1 MSNLKAALAY
11 GKAGFKIFPIL
22 EGTKDQPLIKQ
33 WGVRAS
39 RDPTQITVWWTRW
52 PQANIGLACMPSG
65 IGVIDSDVPKGE
77 DTLDN
82 LELIEG
88 KVLSPTRMASTPR
101 GGIHRF
107 YRGTLATTA
116 GKIGAN
122 VDTRGVGTNNG
133 GYVLLAPSRTE
144 VGTYR
149 WINQKVPMAPIDP
162 WVVAACGEKAD
173 TNRGPASQ
181 EPLVEWDQD
190 SNIAW
195 ARNWLMNDAPM
206 CRQGSGGGDTLV
218 KFIVPQLKDHAISE
232 EMAAEIISEPGGYNE
247 TKCEPPWSYGD
258 CDDKDNLY
266 VKIHNG
272 FLYCRDNQPG
282 VGTAGADFAGTEDE
296 TDEINRINA
305 ETVARMA
312 ARQRE
317 EAKRKKK
324 PNGDGGLVT
333 IRADEVKVRN
343 IDHIWKGWLARGKH
357 TLMAGA
363 GGLGKSTIECDLTA
377 RITKALKWPD
387 DSGNA
392 PLGSVVILNAEDSRE
407 DTLTPRLI
415 AAGADLSKV
424 HFIKAIIPPGSNSG
438 VERKFSLLTD
448 LKALTVF
455 CKNVGDVVLIIIDP
469 ASSYM
474 GGDLSPDSGSNVKMR
489 TVLDPLTQLAEELD
503 CSILS
508 ITHFNKGSSNSA
520 VNKVLD
526 SVAWVNAPRAVFGVF
541 RDNDTEE
548 QKEQDFGEDS
558 LAPPVA
564 AGIVVPVKNN
574 MGVWPVGLKYK
585 IETAFGGVDFR
596 DGKPVDTSRI
606 VWGEKTRERAD
617 DIVAAEAARGGR
629 PSRGVTQ
636 FAIDWLETTLGDA
649 GSEGVPV
656 DDVRAAADAAGI
668 TENAL
673 REARRR
679 RRVRVVNSP
688 DVPPRRAWALDA
700 EAVRAEGM
708 RMGAREID
716 LDTPPMTPKPRVQ
729 FIITMEMKDRLSQ
742 LGYSPDQ
749 VAQMNPMTAAD
760 IIGSGRQAWTKPQA

>member
-1 MSNLKAALAY
+1 M
-11 GKAGFKIFPIL
+11 
-22 EGTKDQPLIKQ
+22 
-33 WGVRAS
+33 
-39 RDPTQITVWWTRW
+39 
-52 PQANIGLACMPSG
+52 
-65 IGVIDSDVPKGE
+65 
-77 DTLDN
+77 
-82 LELIEG
+82 
-88 KVLSPTRMASTPR
+88 
-101 GGIHRF
+101 
-107 YRGTLATTA
+107 
-116 GKIGAN
+116 
-122 VDTRGVGTNNG
+122 
-133 GYVLLAPSRTE
+133 
-144 VGTYR
+144 
-149 WINQKVPMAPIDP
+149 
-162 WVVAACGEKAD
+162 
-173 TNRGPASQ
+173 
-181 EPLVEWDQD
+181 
-190 SNIAW
+190 
-195 ARNWLMNDAPM
+195 
-206 CRQGSGGGDTLV
+206 
-218 KFIVPQLKDHAISE
+218 
-232 EMAAEIISEPGGYNE
+232 
-247 TKCEPPWSYGD
+247 
-258 CDDKDNLY
+258 
-266 VKIHNG
+266 
-272 FLYCRDNQPG
+272 
-282 VGTAGADFAGTEDE
+282 
-296 TDEINRINA
+296 
-305 ETVARMA
+305 
-312 ARQRE
+312 
-317 EAKRKKK
+317 
-324 PNGDGGLVT
+324 
-333 IRADEVKVRN
+333 
-343 IDHIWKGWLARGKH
+343 
-357 TLMAGA
+357 
-363 GGLGKSTIECDLTA
+363 
-377 RITKALKWPD
+377 
-387 DSGNA
+387 
-392 PLGSVVILNAEDSRE
+392 LN
-407 DTLTPRLI
+407 
-415 AAGADLSKV
+415 
-424 HFIKAIIPPGSNSG
+424 
-438 VERKFSLLTD
+438 
-448 LKALTVF
+448 
-455 CKNVGDVVLIIIDP
+455 
-469 ASSYM
+469 
-474 GGDLSPDSGSNVKMR
+474 
-489 TVLDPLTQLAEELD
+489 PLTQLAEELD

-520 VNKVLD
+520 VNKVLEQRG
-526 SVAWVNAPRAVFGVF
+526 VGQCAACGVRCVPRQRHRGAEGT
-541 RDNDTEE
+541 R
-548 QKEQDFGEDS
+548 FGEDS